1 MWLNGCAPRPG
12 PCVSP
17 GSPLPAPTSAQPLG
31 HGLLASYQI
40 LTFFVARVAS
50 SPFPQQEGG
59 SGGGFAAG
67 PACRAADLML
77 SGAGRLPEV
86 PRGSHKWA
94 LQEGARRV
102 LLDPR

>member
-12 PCVSP
+12 PCVGP
-17 GSPLPAPTSAQPLG
+17 GSPLPAPALAQPLG
-31 HGLLASYQI
+31 RGLLTSYQI
-40 LTFFVARVAS
+40 LTFSVARVAS

-67 PACRAADLML
+67 PACRATDLMP

-86 PRGSHKWA
+86 PRSSHEWA
-94 LQEGARRV
+94 LQEGARHV
-102 LLDPR
+102 SLDPR